1 MTKSVSAGQGA
12 EAGTSPLTTVTTRPD
27 WSRFTRVA
35 ICAASVDFPMP
46 PIP

>member
-12 EAGTSPLTTVTTRPD
+12 EAETSPLTTVTMRPD
-27 WSRFTRVA
+27 WSRLTCVA
-35 ICAASVDFPMP
+35 IWAARVDFPMP